1 MRQNNFIEENDPI
14 YAMAM
19 TVDSREQGTSLL
31 IGGGLLFALAAA
43 GLAIG
48 YVSPL
53 VQWAVTGFLSAGG
66 LLFSVSGIGKLIAR
80 R

>member
-1 MRQNNFIEENDPI
+1 MKQNYLEENDPI

-19 TVDSREQGTSLL
+19 AVDSREQGRSMI

-53 VQWAVTGFLSAGG
+53 AQWAVTGFLAIIG
-66 LLFSVSGIGKLIAR
+66 LLFIVSGIGKLVAGR
-80 R
+80 